1 MDDNFEVPDEL
12 PKMLKAYA
20 KVKHLISALYLDSIC
35 YALFANR
42 NYLCLYLKSK
52 KISSFF
58 QAAIRTDPEDLLKW
72 TAEYFR
78 CLSENEPVPY
88 KKKVV

>member
-1 MDDNFEVPDEL
+1 
-12 PKMLKAYA
+12 MLKAYA
-20 KVKHLISALYLDSIC
+20 KVKISLNPN
-35 YALFANR
+35 LFAKNLLQTE
-42 NYLCLYLKSK
+42 NFSLVVNLKSTK
-52 KISSFF
+52 MPNQF